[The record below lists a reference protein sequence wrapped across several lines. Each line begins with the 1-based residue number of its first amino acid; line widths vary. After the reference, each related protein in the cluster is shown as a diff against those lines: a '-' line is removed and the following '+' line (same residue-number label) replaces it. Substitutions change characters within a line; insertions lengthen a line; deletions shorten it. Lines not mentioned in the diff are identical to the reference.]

1 MRGFTGSESIVVDGY
16 WKDGE
21 GIVLTVPSAGSL
33 AHRTRHLLFAWHE
46 ASWYGTDIEER
57 LNERTIR
64 KELPMSPL
72 LALDYLASPEP
83 VRLIRVQ
90 WSERVLCLME
100 LARLLREALLNGWFM
115 PDWSGWSEDMR
126 AWKLELPESEQAAI
140 AALADIASRLEELGD
155 AKGAIRRWLSHAVEE
170 LIGSSDKV
178 AAVWKTTVADAGS
191 GAMMMKAADEDDWL
205 VSIGLKKD
213 HIPFRAAL
221 QLLEPDDE
229 AGWRLRPAIQDR
241 AEGGRWMTLERSAA
255 DWLAAATPREGFAA
269 AVSAGSG
276 MYPAG
281 DAAAFAG
288 EGPAAAAVHSASAGF
303 RLRWRLPDEAPAEWR
318 PFFAERMAKEEA
330 KWLAALPDWAANAD
344 ADSDAEWAEDEIEDE
359 IGEYGIRTELSDSEA
374 WLFLEQA
381 SVRLLAAGCPVLL
394 PGWWEAVRSRKMRLK
409 AKVKSSVGSSEQ
421 PMFGLN
427 QIVDFDWKLAVGNV
441 DLTEAEFMRLAEE
454 NRRLMRI
461 GGQWVHLDP
470 EDVDRIRKW
479 LKKKGGKRDFTMRDV
494 LEMHLRGGAELEA
507 EREDLEA
514 LEAEVELNEHLAAWI
529 AKLNESADLPLVEKP
544 QAFRGELRPY
554 QLQGVSWL
562 AFLRRF
568 GLGGCL
574 ADDMGL
580 GKTIQF
586 TAYLQHNIEQ
596 GNRQGPSLLI
606 CPTSVIGNWEKELER
621 FAADLRVLVHYGPKR
636 DRGEEFAAAAAEADL
651 VITSYAL
658 TPIDEE
664 ELCGVEWDVVCLDE
678 AQNIKNYYTKQS
690 GVIRKLPSN
699 HRVALTGTPMENRL
713 TELWSIYDFTNP
725 GYLGSLNEFRKAV
738 VIPIERERNA
748 ELIEELQRWVK
759 PFMLRRVKKDPAIQL
774 SLPDKNETR
783 TYLSLTVEQGT
794 LYENIVSELL
804 GKLETLGAMQ
814 RRGLILSTLTRLKQV
829 CDHPNLLLKEDIKDA
844 WDPERSNKVQRVLE
858 MVEEIAAEGERCLIF
873 TQYVEMGET
882 LKRLL
887 EERLELPVPYLYG
900 GVPKPAR
907 DAMIKKFQDESQPG
921 CAFVLS
927 LKAGGTG
934 LNLTAANH
942 VIHFDRWWN
951 PAVENQATDRA
962 FRIGQTR
969 NVQVHKYVTLGTL
982 EERIDDMITRK
993 QTLNDQVVGQ
1003 SENWITELSTDELRE
1018 LFSLRKQRLKG

>member
-1 MRGFTGSESIVVDGY
+1 
-16 WKDGE
+16 
-21 GIVLTVPSAGSL
+21 
-33 AHRTRHLLFAWHE
+33 
-46 ASWYGTDIEER
+46 
-57 LNERTIR
+57 
-64 KELPMSPL
+64 
-72 LALDYLASPEP
+72 
-83 VRLIRVQ
+83 
-90 WSERVLCLME
+90 ME
-100 LARLLREALLNGWFM
+100 MAKLLRQALMKGWFM
-115 PDWSGWSEDMR
+115 PDWSRWSADAR
-126 AWKLELPESEQAAI
+126 AWKLAVPGSERAT
-140 AALADIASRLEELGD
+140 ASQLEELADTLEAQGN
-155 AKGAIRRWLSHAVEE
+155 KGAARRWLSHIIEE
-170 LIGSSDKV
+170 MIEGDSRV
-178 AAVWKTTVADAGS
+178 AAVWEKTVADSGS
-191 GAMMMKAADEDDWL
+191 GALMMKAADKEDWL
-205 VSIGLKKD
+205 VAIGLKKD
-213 HIPFRAAL
+213 TTPFRAAL
-221 QLLEPDDE
+221 QLLEPDEDE
-229 AGWRLRPAIQDR
+229 GWRLRPAVQDR
-241 AEGGRWMTLERSAA
+241 VEGGRWITLNR
-255 DWLAAATPREGFAA
+255 
-269 AVSAGSG
+269 
-276 MYPAG
+276 
-281 DAAAFAG
+281 
-288 EGPAAAAVHSASAGF
+288 AAAAVRRVDSGGAHEQEATVAALNVNADHADYAEDADHAEYAVVSRGETAAVQALRDPAAVVGGDGLAAAASGEAGS
-303 RLRWRLPDEAPAEWR
+303 RLRWRLPQDAPAEWG
-318 PFFAERMAKEEA
+318 PYFAERMGKEEA
-330 KWLAALPDWAANAD
+330 KWLASLPDWART
-344 ADSDAEWAEDEIEDE
+344 ERAED
-359 IGEYGIRTELSDSEA
+359 GIKTELSDGEA
-374 WLFLEQA
+374 WAFLEDA
-381 SVRLLAAGCPVLL
+381 SARLLAAGCSVLL

-441 DLTEAEFMRLAEE
+441 DMTEAEFMRLAEE
-454 NRRLMRI
+454 NRRLMRV
-461 GGQWVHLDP
+461 GGEWVHLDP
-470 EDVDRIRKW
+470 DDVDRIRKW

-494 LEMHLRGGAELEA
+494 LEMHLRGGSELEA
-507 EREDLEA
+507 EREDMEA

-529 AKLNESADLPLVEKP
+529 GKLNESADLPLVEKP
-544 QAFRGELRPY
+544 ESFHGELRPY

-586 TAYLQHNIEQ
+586 TAYLQHIIEQ
-596 GNRQGPSLLI
+596 GNGQGPSLLI

-621 FAADLRVLVHYGPKR
+621 FAPTLRVLVHYGPRR
-636 DRGEEFAAAAAEADL
+636 DRGEAFAAAAAEADL

-664 ELCGVEWDVVCLDE
+664 ELCGMQWDVVCLDE

-738 VIPIERERNA
+738 VVPIERERNA
-748 ELIEELQRWVK
+748 EIINELQRWVK

-774 SLPDKNETR
+774 ALPDKNETR

-804 GKLETLGAMQ
+804 GKLESLGAMQ

-829 CDHPNLLLKEDIKDA
+829 CDHPNLLLKEEIKNA
-844 WDPERSNKVQRVLE
+844 WDPERSNKVLRVLE

-887 EERLELPVPYLYG
+887 EERLNVAVPYLYG
-900 GVPKPAR
+900 GVPKAAR
-907 DAMIKKFQDESQPG
+907 DAMIRKFQDEEQPG